1 MKIVVQRVI
10 KANLMIDN
18 KLINEIEKGLV
29 VLLGITHNDNQ
40 KNIDWLVNKLINLRI
55 FNDDDNKLNLSILDL
70 DYQIMVIPNFTI
82 YADTQKGFRPSFVNA
97 AKSEISKDIFDTFCD
112 TLDAELIKHKSVISK
127 RGEFGADM
135 QISLV
140 NDGPVT
146 IILEK

>member
-10 KANLMIDN
+10 KANLMIGN

-29 VLLGITHNDNQ
+29 VLLGITHNDNK

-55 FNDDDNKLNLSILDL
+55 FNDEDNKLNLSILDL
-70 DYQIMVIPNFTI
+70 NYQIMVIPNFTI

-112 TLDAELIKHKSVISK
+112 TLDKELIKHKSVISK